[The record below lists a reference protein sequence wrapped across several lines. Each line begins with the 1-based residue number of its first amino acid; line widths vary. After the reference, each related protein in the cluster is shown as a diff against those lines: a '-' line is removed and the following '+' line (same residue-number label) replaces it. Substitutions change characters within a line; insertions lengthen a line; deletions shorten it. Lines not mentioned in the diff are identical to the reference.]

1 VKFVPRAKDLNC
13 ERSLK
18 DERFLTEVYYLVMYI
33 ISQLDIYV
41 LVPQYV
47 NIYDTMWPMSVTE
60 ELLQLLVV

>member
-1 VKFVPRAKDLNC
+1 MFDPRAKDLNC

-41 LVPQYV
+41 LVP
-47 NIYDTMWPMSVTE
+47 
-60 ELLQLLVV
+60 